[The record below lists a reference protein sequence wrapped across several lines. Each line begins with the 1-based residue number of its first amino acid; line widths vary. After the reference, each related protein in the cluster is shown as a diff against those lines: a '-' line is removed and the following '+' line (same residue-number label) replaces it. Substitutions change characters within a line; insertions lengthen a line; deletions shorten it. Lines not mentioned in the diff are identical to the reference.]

1 MGLDLLDLEFRLE
14 KRFGIRIEYEQ
25 WEQLAA
31 GRKKFDAT
39 AAEICAIVEARR
51 AAKRQVLR
59 WQPDGTGPMV
69 LDYQPRGDGTTDDE
83 EETWPGVRDAIAKTL
98 GIKPENVRPDSWLVR
113 DLGLS
118 T

>member
-1 MGLDLLDLEFRLE
+1 
-14 KRFGIRIEYEQ
+14 
-25 WEQLAA
+25 
-31 GRKKFDAT
+31 
-39 AAEICAIVEARR
+39 
-51 AAKRQVLR
+51 
-59 WQPDGTGPMV
+59 MV